1 MDLED
6 FVRLSEDDAIYSGFT
21 VTTASN
27 TDGKILYRQTKIRRS
42 IVPQANP
49 LSRLAVQ
56 HQQLLP
62 QGEYF
67 GLAEGAGRRH
77 RAQRK

>member
-6 FVRLSEDDAIYSGFT
+6 FVRLSEYDAISSGFT
-21 VTTASN
+21 MTTASN
-27 TDGKILYRQTKIRRS
+27 TDGNSIQADQNQTID
-42 IVPQANP
+42 VPQANP

-62 QGEYF
+62 QDEYF